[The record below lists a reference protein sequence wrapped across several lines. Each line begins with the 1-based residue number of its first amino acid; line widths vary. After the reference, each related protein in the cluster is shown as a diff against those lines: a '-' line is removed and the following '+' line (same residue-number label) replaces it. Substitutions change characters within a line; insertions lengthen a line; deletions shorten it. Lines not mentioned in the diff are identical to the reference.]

1 MSALAEGLFELK
13 RLADGGSGALI
24 EHLLR
29 EVAVDLIAEGVANE
43 RAQS

>member
-1 MSALAEGLFELK
+1 MSVLAKDLFELK

-29 EVAVDLIAEGVANE
+29 EIAVGLIAEGVANE